1 MKYKF
6 LHIGVHNS
14 LNKNAGDT
22 LLFDLVRKTFERF
35 FSEIEWDLKQLWE
48 PTSEDEI
55 IRINDEYDAIILGGG
70 GVLLRDQKGADSSK
84 SGWQWN
90 IEKSIVDKI
99 NVPLIIFAIGYNRF
113 RNQEDFDQIFKYN
126 ISSVVSK
133 SSFLGLRNN
142 GSIEALK
149 KYLPEEL
156 KCRLSRQFCP
166 TTFANNIKEIT
177 TDYLNSNNLS
187 IAFNPSFD
195 RLEMRFGKTLETSLN
210 KISKILKESQE
221 LGFEIILTA
230 HKHIDLEMENFLLE
244 NNVKY
249 KLMNLTN
256 ASSSEISSFYSS
268 VTIAFGMRGH
278 AQMIP
283 FGLGVP
289 IFSIITHDKLTFF
302 LNDINKPEWD
312 E

>member
-35 FSEIEWDLKQLWE
+35 YSEIEWDLKQLWE

-55 IRINDEYDAIILGGG
+55 IRINEEYDAIILGGG

-99 NVPLIIFAIGYNRF
+99 NIPLIIFAIGYNRF
-113 RNQEDFDQIFKYN
+113 RNQEDFDQIFKNN
-126 ISSVVSK
+126 IRSVVSK
-133 SSFLGLRNN
+133 SSFFGLRNN

-166 TTFANNIKEIT
+166 TTFANNINEIT

-221 LGFEIILTA
+221 L
-230 HKHIDLEMENFLLE
+230 
-244 NNVKY
+244 
-249 KLMNLTN
+249 
-256 ASSSEISSFYSS
+256 
-268 VTIAFGMRGH
+268 
-278 AQMIP
+278 
-283 FGLGVP
+283 
-289 IFSIITHDKLTFF
+289 
-302 LNDINKPEWD
+302 
-312 E
+312 